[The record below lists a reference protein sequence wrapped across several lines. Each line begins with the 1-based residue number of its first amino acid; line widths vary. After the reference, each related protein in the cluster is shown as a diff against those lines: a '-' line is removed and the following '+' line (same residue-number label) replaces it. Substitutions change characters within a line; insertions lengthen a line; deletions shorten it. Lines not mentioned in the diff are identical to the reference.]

1 MCIESLK
8 QCPEAIESDLV
19 IFSDDAPDKYSRN
32 SVDNVR
38 DYIKSIVGFK
48 SISIIIREKNFGVDN
63 NIIEGIKYM
72 SEYYDSFIVV
82 EDDLVVSSNF
92 LSFVNACLI
101 KYKNYEQ
108 VLTVSA
114 FNSISIPHKYIWD
127 CYFAK
132 ISNPWG
138 WATWSEK
145 IKKVDWE
152 LAIKND
158 FSKSLLEQKSFNS
171 IGSDRSRMLLRT
183 LKGDIKAWDIRLDY
197 YLFKTKNL
205 TVYSSN
211 NFVLNIGFNSDATNT
226 FGYNRYKS
234 SLKEVNDKKRF
245 KLPDSLIINKLL
257 IRRSVFKNSFLLRIK
272 TVFFKL
278 IDIKN

>member
-19 IFSDDAPDKYSRN
+19 IFSDDTPDKYSRN
-32 SVDNVR
+32 SVDKVR
-38 DYIKSIVGFK
+38 EYIKSLVGFK

-63 NIIEGIKYM
+63 NIMEGIKYM

-82 EDDLVVSSNF
+82 EDDLVVSTNF
-92 LSFVNACLI
+92 LSFLNACLI
-101 KYKNYEQ
+101 KYKNYDQ

-114 FNSISIPHKYIWD
+114 FNCISIPYKYIWD
-127 CYFAK
+127 SYFAK

-152 LAIKND
+152 LAIKNN

-171 IGSDRSRMLLRT
+171 LGSDRSRMLLRT

-197 YLFKTKNL
+197 YIYKTKKL

-234 SLKEVNDKKRF
+234 SIKEFNVKKQF
-245 KLPDSLIINKLL
+245 KLPDSLIINKL
-257 IRRSVFKNSFLLRIK
+257 IIKRSIFKNSLLLRIK
-272 TVFFKL
+272 TLFFKL
-278 IDIKN
+278 LDIKN